1 MTQVLQRTVC
11 NLVSHDMFALAY
23 PPARRWE
30 CTRCGLIVEDAPT
43 SKADRRRFP
52 RETIRNTN
60 ETDRP

>member
-1 MTQVLQRTVC
+1 MATMVQKAVC
-11 NLVSHDMFALAY
+11 SLASHDLFALAY

-30 CTRCGLIVEDAPT
+30 CTRCGVILEDAPT

-60 ETDRP
+60 ETDLP